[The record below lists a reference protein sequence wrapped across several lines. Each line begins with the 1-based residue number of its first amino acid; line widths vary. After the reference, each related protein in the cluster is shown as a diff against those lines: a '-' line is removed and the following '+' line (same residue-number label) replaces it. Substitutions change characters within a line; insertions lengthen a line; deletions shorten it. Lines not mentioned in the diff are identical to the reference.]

1 MASVWVEGP
10 SVNAVPYRLF
20 ITKGKP
26 KILAAI
32 VFADDKHFYF
42 VFSKEVRSVANDIIL
57 ASPFVDRTK
66 VRYLVFTYNKRRIKT
81 TGYLIKTTSKYEF
94 DIFTE
99 EVRYIIAATI
109 DKPVKVRKLKSEEEL
124 PKTAKKLGEEEKVI
138 FELAPIDIPSEVE
151 EEIVK
156 QAAEAIELADEEI
169 EASAS
174 EEEKKTS

>member
-10 SVNAVPYRLF
+10 AVNAVPYRLF

-32 VFADDKHFYF
+32 VFADDKQFYF
-42 VFSKEVRSVANDIIL
+42 TFTKEVRNVANDIIL

-66 VRYLVFTYNKRRIKT
+66 VRYLVFTYNRRRIKT
-81 TGYLIKTTSKYEF
+81 TGYLIKAASKYEF
-94 DIFTE
+94 DVFTE

-124 PKTAKKLGEEEKVI
+124 PKTAKKLGEDERKI
-138 FELAPIDIPSEVE
+138 FELAPVDIPSEVE
-151 EEIVK
+151 EEVTK
-156 QAAEAIELADEEI
+156 QLAESIELVEDE
-169 EASAS
+169 AT
-174 EEEKKTS
+174 EEEKKAS